1 MLENP
6 LDVTRRVVLRRG
18 SRRRGYH
25 VVADGEG
32 WVFRLEG
39 PEGRAV
45 STGVLWDPAAVL
57 DLRAEIDEAIAAALA
72 EGWEVDPAPRLRPVR
87 RPRRRPER
95 PPVLLAPLYAMDCWF
110 TKEARRRRSVI
121 RVNTAGWFRTQV
133 WVNGK
138 IHRTTECSA
147 EVDVQRLT
155 RQFEREV
162 ADLIA
167 DGWSEA
173 SRATSRTAASD
184 ARPRPR
190 RRRGP
195 SGDRGPEGR

>member
-1 MLENP
+1 M
-6 LDVTRRVVLRRG
+6 
-18 SRRRGYH
+18 
-25 VVADGEG
+25 
-32 WVFRLEG
+32 
-39 PEGRAV
+39 
-45 STGVLWDPAAVL
+45 LWDPAAVL
-57 DLRAEIDEAIAAALA
+57 DLHAEIDEAIAAALG

-87 RPRRRPER
+87 RPRSQPET
-95 PPVLLAPLYAMDCWF
+95 PPVLLAPVYAMDRWF
-110 TKEARRRRSVI
+110 AKEARRRRYVI
-121 RVNTAGWFRTQV
+121 RVNAEGWFRTQV

-138 IHRTTECSA
+138 IHRTTECYA
-147 EVDVQRLT
+147 ETDVRRLT

-173 SRATSRTAASD
+173 SRATSPTAASD
-184 ARPRPR
+184 ARTRPR